1 MKHIKIKSEFHRLIC
16 ILLCLMTMLSLS
28 ACGET
33 RKFQREVF
41 AMDTSMILT
50 AYGKK
55 AEAGLS
61 AAESVIRS
69 MDSMLDPELNTSIV
83 YQINHANGES
93 VRVSGQVAN
102 MISTAKTIYERT
114 GGAYDPTIFP
124 LLRRWGFVDGQY
136 YVPTEEE
143 ITENLA
149 LLCFDKLILSSF
161 PNSGAYAVQLPA
173 TGQLS
178 FASIAKGCA
187 SSNAIE
193 AMRQA
198 GVTSGI
204 ISLGGNVQTLGK
216 RPDGSNWNV
225 AVTDPHDTSSFLGV
239 VSVGEMAV
247 ITSGTYQRFF
257 TKGTQTYHHLI
268 STTSGSPVTNTLA
281 SVTIICP
288 DGTLAD
294 CLSTAMFLVGETKAL
309 NYWRTYGGFEM
320 ILVTTGN
327 QVICTAGLMEQFTLS
342 NKNYTLK
349 YSE

>member
-124 LLRRWGFVDGQY
+124 LLRRWASLTVNTMSL
-136 YVPTEEE
+136 PRRRSLK
-143 ITENLA
+143 IWLCSA
-149 LLCFDKLILSSF
+149 L
-161 PNSGAYAVQLPA
+161 
-173 TGQLS
+173 
-178 FASIAKGCA
+178 
-187 SSNAIE
+187 
-193 AMRQA
+193 
-198 GVTSGI
+198 TS
-204 ISLGGNVQTLGK
+204 
-216 RPDGSNWNV
+216 
-225 AVTDPHDTSSFLGV
+225 
-239 VSVGEMAV
+239 
-247 ITSGTYQRFF
+247 
-257 TKGTQTYHHLI
+257 
-268 STTSGSPVTNTLA
+268 
-281 SVTIICP
+281 
-288 DGTLAD
+288 
-294 CLSTAMFLVGETKAL
+294 
-309 NYWRTYGGFEM
+309 
-320 ILVTTGN
+320 
-327 QVICTAGLMEQFTLS
+327 
-342 NKNYTLK
+342 
-349 YSE
+349 